1 MAGADACPSWQA
13 LYAGLV
19 ELCEDLMQ
27 HIHLENNVLFP
38 RAEQDP
44 LPRLATLLLKFS
56 STFGHPEPYPGQYV
70 ADPGQ
75 GDHGFRPR

>member
-1 MAGADACPSWQA
+1 MSAESFEARVRQA

-19 ELCEDLMQ
+19 ELREDLMQ

-44 LPRLATLLLKFS
+44 C
-56 STFGHPEPYPGQYV
+56 
-70 ADPGQ
+70 Q
-75 GDHGFRPR
+75 GWQRCC